1 VGSISNILSVNGGS
15 SSVKLAMFKAEVDQ
29 EPIEKLFDI
38 SLINIGQ
45 TDASIIIKD
54 RHGESESL
62 VVDGSDTDAAIG
74 NLIDIIG
81 EKAKDAYPTAIGSR
95 FVRGGQH
102 YYTSQP
108 VTPNLEK
115 DLGDIASFDPE
126 HTSKSLQLVAEL
138 GKKFP
143 GVQQYAIFD
152 SAFFHNLPRI
162 AQIIPLPHQYQDDGL
177 RRYGFHGLSYSYL
190 LSELKQIDESAA
202 NGRLIFAHLGSGASL
217 AAISDGHP
225 IDMTMGFTPA
235 SGIMMSSRS
244 GDLDPGVVSFLSKQF
259 GITIE
264 EFSHMTNFESGLK
277 GVSGISGDMK
287 TLLDSEMSDH
297 RAAEAV
303 ELFCY
308 QVRKAIGALSAALGG
323 VDQLVFTGG
332 IGEQSAA
339 IRSRICEGLEYLGI
353 KLDES
358 SNSRHQGQIS
368 DPDSQVSVRII
379 PADEALSIAREVKQ
393 LIA

>member
-1 VGSISNILSVNGGS
+1 
-15 SSVKLAMFKAEVDQ
+15 
-29 EPIEKLFDI
+29 
-38 SLINIGQ
+38 
-45 TDASIIIKD
+45 
-54 RHGESESL
+54 
-62 VVDGSDTDAAIG
+62 
-74 NLIDIIG
+74 
-81 EKAKDAYPTAIGSR
+81 
-95 FVRGGQH
+95 
-102 YYTSQP
+102 
-108 VTPNLEK
+108 
-115 DLGDIASFDPE
+115 
-126 HTSKSLQLVAEL
+126 
-138 GKKFP
+138 
-143 GVQQYAIFD
+143 
-152 SAFFHNLPRI
+152 
-162 AQIIPLPHQYQDDGL
+162 
-177 RRYGFHGLSYSYL
+177 
-190 LSELKQIDESAA
+190 
-202 NGRLIFAHLGSGASL
+202 
-217 AAISDGHP
+217 
-225 IDMTMGFTPA
+225 
-235 SGIMMSSRS
+235 
-244 GDLDPGVVSFLSKQF
+244 
-259 GITIE
+259 
-264 EFSHMTNFESGLK
+264 MTNFESGLK